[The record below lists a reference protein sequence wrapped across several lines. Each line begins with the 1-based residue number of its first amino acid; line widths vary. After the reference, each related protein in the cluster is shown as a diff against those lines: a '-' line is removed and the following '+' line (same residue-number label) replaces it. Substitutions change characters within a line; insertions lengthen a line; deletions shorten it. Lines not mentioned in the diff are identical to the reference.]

1 MIKRPFS
8 KSLTWIGLNKS
19 RDYHSLSYLSLF
31 AGANSKKGSKA
42 SSSSKDQEK
51 NLDEE
56 LPIESN
62 AEVDEIRVEGL
73 NKNTIKQLKEEHGGE
88 KAAKGVTKGY
98 EGSEQLQSNP

>member
-19 RDYHSLSYLSLF
+19 RDFHSLSNLSLF
-31 AGANSKKGSKA
+31 AGANTKKG
-42 SSSSKDQEK
+42 SSSSKNQEK

-62 AEVDEIRVEGL
+62 VEVDEIRVEGL